1 MLKSKTASVTLAQ
14 SRPSRR
20 GVSRNDYITMSRA
33 LRRRRPSR
41 RGVSRNKQDVESVRK
56 EAVAPP
62 AGA

>member
-1 MLKSKTASVTLAQ
+1 MTAC
-14 SRPSRR
+14 
-20 GVSRNDYITMSRA
+20 
-33 LRRRRPSR
+33 RPSR